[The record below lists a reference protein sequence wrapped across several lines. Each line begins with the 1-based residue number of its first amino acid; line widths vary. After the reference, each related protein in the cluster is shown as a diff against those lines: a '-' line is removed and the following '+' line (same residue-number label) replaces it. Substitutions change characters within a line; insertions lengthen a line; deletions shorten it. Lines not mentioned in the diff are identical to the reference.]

1 MKKSITTDLTNG
13 NILKRLLYMSLPT
26 MVGFSFQMFYDII
39 DIFWISKIS
48 DNAIAGVTI
57 LASILWV
64 VEALNEI
71 IGTSSVS
78 LISQY
83 YGSKDIP
90 NTKLAIEQTISF
102 KFIMGLIG
110 AIVVIVFLKPTI
122 GLFTN
127 NKEIVSAA
135 LSYGYLRILFLPMM
149 FSSYSVNTALRSI
162 GNSKVPMYTMIF
174 SSLLNLVLDP
184 IFIFDKIPLTNING
198 FNYGIFGAAI
208 ATVLSQSVAFLI
220 GLLILMKKDNEVR
233 PRFKNFFKL
242 NFKMDKQLLLIGL
255 PNGFETFL
263 RNFFNIVALKF
274 VSGFGPMAITS
285 VGIGSKIYGFAFVPI
300 MGLMIGGASV
310 IGQNLGSEDLHRS
323 EKTAKLS
330 GIISLIIIITFISL
344 MVIFGKAIVSWFT
357 KNPSIIESTYQL
369 LVLGSLGLIPLSF
382 SMGLSITFSGSGYN
396 FPFFISSLLSRWA
409 VQISVLF
416 IAIKVLHLPL
426 IWIWITYSVGDA
438 AEGIILFWF
447 YKRGKWREKRVYKE
461 KFIESE

>member
-1 MKKSITTDLTNG
+1 MKSITNDLTSG
-13 NILKRLLYMSLPT
+13 SILKKLLSMSLPT

-39 DIFWISKIS
+39 DIFWIGRIS

-102 KFIMGLIG
+102 KFLMGVLG
-110 AIVVIVFLKPTI
+110 AIVVLIFLKPTI

-127 NKEIVSAA
+127 NQTIINAA
-135 LSYGYLRILFLPMM
+135 LDYGYLRIIFLPMM

-162 GNSKVPMYTMIF
+162 GNSKVPMYIMIF
-174 SSLLNLVLDP
+174 SSILNLILDP
-184 IFIFDKIPLTNING
+184 IFIFDKVPLINISG

-208 ATVLSQSVAFLI
+208 ATVLSQSIAFVI
-220 GLLILMKKDNEVR
+220 GLMVLMKKGNEVR
-233 PRFKNFFKL
+233 PRFKKFFKL
-242 NFKMDKQLLLIGL
+242 DYKIDKKLLTIGL

-274 VSGFGPMAITS
+274 VAGFGAGAITA

-300 MGLMIGGASV
+300 MGLMIGGSSV
-310 IGQNLGSEDLHRS
+310 IGQNLGGENIHRS

-330 GIISLIIIITFISL
+330 GTISLIIILSFITTI
-344 MVIFGKAIVSWFT
+344 VIFGKVMASWFT
-357 KNPSIIESTYQL
+357 KDPVIIESTYQF
-369 LVLGSLGLIPLSF
+369 LVFGSFGLIPLSF

-396 FPFFISSLLSRWA
+396 FPFFISSLVSRWI
-409 VQISVLF
+409 VQIVLLF
-416 IAIKVLHLPL
+416 VTIKVFRMPL
-426 IWIWITYSVGDA
+426 IWVWLTYAAGDT
-438 AEGIILFWF
+438 AEGLILFLF
-447 YKRGKWREKRVYKE
+447 YKNGKWKEKRVYDE
-461 KFIESE
+461 KSVEG